1 MTNGATQVEGAPAD
15 DPQQVAPPV
24 DTKTPEPLKS
34 APSPRDAV
42 INAMDEK
49 IHGERIADQNEFIA
63 EHAEELGMQPIPEA
77 APPAEPDPN
86 ADGAQAVEPMHP
98 PAEPPAPDPIPQE
111 LQDHQL
117 ASYIV
122 MHNGEPHMKAKVHGV
137 DKLIPMERVQ
147 QQAQKLEAAEVS
159 MQNAAQV
166 QKDLAQREEWIRQ
179 NEAALKTRA
188 DQLATQPPPDPGV
201 DDETLVTE
209 SRDIIKTLFSGDEDE
224 AAQKLAGL
232 MKRTRAPVQTAPAI
246 DTTQIANQAAGI
258 AVQHMTDKQLREDA
272 TAGLE
277 QFGRD
282 YPELMADPVL
292 YNMTDN
298 MTDVVEAE
306 HPDWK
311 PSQIMLEAGRR
322 TTEWLNKQRGVTP
335 PGEPPPQPPAENDT
349 TRQERKDNLVRIPN
363 PALGAQSPHGE
374 VEDDVQTPAE
384 ALAEIREARG
394 QPV

>member
-1 MTNGATQVEGAPAD
+1 MTNGATQPQGAPAD
-15 DPQQVAPPV
+15 PQQAAPPV
-24 DTKTPEPLKS
+24 DTKAQEPLKS
-34 APSPRDAV
+34 APNPRDAV
-42 INAMDEK
+42 IDAMDEK
-49 IHGERIADQNEFIA
+49 IHGERIEEQNEFIT
-63 EHAEELGMQPIPEA
+63 EHAEELGMQPIQQA

-86 ADGAQAVEPMHP
+86 ADGAQAVAPMHP
-98 PAEPPAPDPIPQE
+98 PAEPPAPDPIPQD
-111 LQDHQL
+111 LQGHQM

-122 MHNGEPHMKAKVHGV
+122 MHEGVPHMKAKVHGV

-159 MQNAAQV
+159 MQNAAV
-166 QKDLAQREEWIRQ
+166 LQKDLAQREEWIRQ
-179 NEAALKTRA
+179 NEAALKLRA
-188 DQLATQPPPDPGV
+188 DQLATPPPDPGA

-232 MKRTRAPVQTAPAI
+232 MKRTRAPTSVAPAI

-258 AVQHMTDKQLREDA
+258 AVAQMTDRDLRADA
-272 TAGLE
+272 NTGLE
-277 QFGRD
+277 QFGER
-282 YPELMADPVL
+282 YPELMADPIL

-311 PSQIMLEAGRR
+311 PSQIMLEAGKR

-335 PGEPPPQPPAENDT
+335 PGEPPPQPPAGNDL

-363 PALGAQSPHGE
+363 PALGATSPHGE
-374 VEDDVQTPAE
+374 TAEDVQTPAD
-384 ALAEIREARG
+384 ALAEIRESRG
-394 QPV
+394 QPT

>member
-1 MTNGATQVEGAPAD
+1 MTNGATQPQGAPAD
-15 DPQQVAPPV
+15 PQQAAPPV
-24 DTKTPEPLKS
+24 DTKAPAPLKS
-34 APSPRDAV
+34 APNPRDAV
-42 INAMDEK
+42 IDAMDEK
-49 IHGERIADQNEFIA
+49 IHGERIEEQNEFIT
-63 EHAEELGMQPIPEA
+63 EHAEELGMQPIQQA

-86 ADGAQAVEPMHP
+86 ADGAQAVAPMHP
-98 PAEPPAPDPIPQE
+98 PAEPPAPDPIPQD
-111 LQDHQL
+111 LQDHQM

-122 MHNGEPHMKAKVHGV
+122 MHEGVPHMKAKVHGV

-159 MQNAAQV
+159 MQNAAV
-166 QKDLAQREEWIRQ
+166 LQKDLAQREEWIRQ

-188 DQLATQPPPDPGV
+188 DQLATPPPDPGV

-232 MKRTRAPVQTAPAI
+232 MKRSRAPTQVAPAI

-258 AVQHMTDKQLREDA
+258 AVAQMTDRDLRADA
-272 TAGLE
+272 NTGLE
-277 QFGRD
+277 QFGER

-306 HPDWK
+306 HPEWK
-311 PSQIMLEAGRR
+311 PSQIMLEAGKR
-322 TTEWLNKQRGVTP
+322 TTEWLNKQRGITP
-335 PGEPPPQPPAENDT
+335 PGEPPPQPPAGNDL

-374 VEDDVQTPAE
+374 VAEDVQTPAD
-384 ALAEIREARG
+384 ALKEIRESRG

>member
-1 MTNGATQVEGAPAD
+1 
-15 DPQQVAPPV
+15 
-24 DTKTPEPLKS
+24 
-34 APSPRDAV
+34 
-42 INAMDEK
+42 
-49 IHGERIADQNEFIA
+49 
-63 EHAEELGMQPIPEA
+63 
-77 APPAEPDPN
+77 
-86 ADGAQAVEPMHP
+86 MHP

-111 LQDHQL
+111 LQGHQL

-122 MHNGEPHMKAKVHGV
+122 MHEGAPHMKAKVHGV

-166 QKDLAQREEWIRQ
+166 QKDLAQREQWIRE
-179 NEAALKTRA
+179 NETALKARM
-188 DQLATQPPPDPGV
+188 DQLATPPPDPGV
-201 DDETLVTE
+201 DDETILTE
-209 SRDIIKTLFSGDEDE
+209 SRDIMKTMFTGDEEE
-224 AAQKLAGL
+224 AAQKLADL
-232 MKRTRAPVQTAPAI
+232 MKRTRAPAQTAPAI

-258 AVQHMTDKQLREDA
+258 AVQHMTEKQLREDA
-272 TAGLE
+272 TSGLE
-277 QFGRD
+277 QFGKS
-282 YPELMADPVL
+282 YPELMTDPML
-292 YNMTDN
+292 YNMADN
-298 MTDVVEAE
+298 MTDVIEAE

-311 PSQIMLEAGRR
+311 PSQIMLEAGKR
-322 TTEWLNKQRGVTP
+322 TTDWLNKQRGVTP
-335 PGEPPPQPPAENDT
+335 PGEQPPPPPAENDT

>member
-1 MTNGATQVEGAPAD
+1 MTNGATQTGASAEEL
-15 DPQQVAPPV
+15 QQAAPPV
-24 DTKTPEPLKS
+24 DTKAPAPLKS
-34 APSPRDAV
+34 APNPRDAV
-42 INAMDEK
+42 IDAMDDK
-49 IHGERIADQNEFIA
+49 IHADRIEEQNDFIT
-63 EHAEELGMQPIPEA
+63 EHAEELGMQPIQQA

-86 ADGAQAVEPMHP
+86 ADGALTAAPMHP
-98 PAEPPAPDPIPQE
+98 PVEPPAPDPIPQD
-111 LQDHQL
+111 LQGHQM

-122 MHNGEPHMKAKVHGV
+122 MHEGVPHMKAKVHGV

-159 MQNAAQV
+159 MQNAAV
-166 QKDLAQREEWIRQ
+166 LQKDLAQREEWIRQ
-179 NEAALKTRA
+179 NEAALKLRA
-188 DQLATQPPPDPGV
+188 DQLATPPPDPGA

-232 MKRTRAPVQTAPAI
+232 MKRSRAPTAVAPAI

-258 AVQHMTDKQLREDA
+258 AVAQMTDLELRKDA
-272 TAGLE
+272 NTGLE
-277 QFGRD
+277 QFGER
-282 YPELMADPVL
+282 YPELMADPIL

-306 HPDWK
+306 HPEWK
-311 PSQIMLEAGRR
+311 PSAIMLEAGKR

-335 PGEPPPQPPAENDT
+335 PGEPPPQPPAGNDL

-374 VEDDVQTPAE
+374 VAEDVQTPAD
-384 ALAEIREARG
+384 ALKEIRESRG

>member
-1 MTNGATQVEGAPAD
+1 MED
-15 DPQQVAPPV
+15 
-24 DTKTPEPLKS
+24 
-34 APSPRDAV
+34 
-42 INAMDEK
+42 K
-49 IHGERIADQNEFIA
+49 IHVDRIEEQNDFIT
-63 EHAEELGMQPIPEA
+63 EHAEELGMQPIPTA

-86 ADGAQAVEPMHP
+86 ADGALAIEPMHP
-98 PAEPPAPDPIPQE
+98 PVEPPVPDPIPQD
-111 LQDHQL
+111 LQGHQV

-122 MHNGEPHMKAKVHGV
+122 MHEGVPHMKAKVHGV

-166 QKDLAQREEWIRQ
+166 NKDLAQREEWIRQ
-179 NEAALKTRA
+179 NEAALKLRA
-188 DQLATQPPPDPGV
+188 DQLATPPPDTGA
-201 DDETLVTE
+201 DDEALVTQ

-232 MKRTRAPVQTAPAI
+232 MKQSRAPTMVAPAI

-258 AVQHMTDKQLREDA
+258 AVAQMTERELRVDA
-272 TAGLE
+272 NAGLE
-277 QFGRD
+277 QFGER
-282 YPELMADPVL
+282 YPELMADPIL

-306 HPDWK
+306 HPEWK
-311 PSQIMLEAGRR
+311 PSAIMLEAGKR

-335 PGEPPPQPPAENDT
+335 PGEAPPPPSAGNDL

-363 PALGAQSPHGE
+363 PALGAQSPHGPTE
-374 VEDDVQTPAE
+374 EEVQTPAD
-384 ALAEIREARG
+384 ALKEIRESRG